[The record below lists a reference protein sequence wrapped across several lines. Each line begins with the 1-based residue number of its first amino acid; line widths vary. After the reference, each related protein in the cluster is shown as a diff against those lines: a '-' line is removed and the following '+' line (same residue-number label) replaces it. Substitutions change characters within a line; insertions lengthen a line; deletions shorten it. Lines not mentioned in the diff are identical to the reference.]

1 MDRIESHGC
10 EEAPGG
16 VEAMHYIGV
25 PHSTQ
30 VAVWREVSHAVSCVK
45 WTRGDEWSGK
55 TATRGDERMEESK
68 RNDGVYA

>member
-25 PHSTQ
+25 PHRTQ
-30 VAVWREVSHAVSCVK
+30 VAVWREVSYVVCRV
-45 WTRGDEWSGK
+45 
-55 TATRGDERMEESK
+55 
-68 RNDGVYA
+68 